1 MNYIIHILI
10 ILQIYIILALSLN
23 LKTGFTG
30 LLSLCQA
37 AFYGTGAYLTTLLM
51 VDKGL
56 NFFTALFLAILINIV
71 LNAAIS
77 TWMASRLRNLYFTLA
92 TLALQIVFFGVVYNW
107 QSLTRGPY
115 GIPGIPKPE
124 IAGYTFNTPLQ
135 FFFLALFFTT
145 ATIMFFNW
153 FAKTPLCKLLECTR
167 DDEVWLTVLGK
178 RPTYYKF
185 VSIALTIV
193 FTTISGAMY
202 ATYMS
207 YIDPTCFTLDESILV
222 LTILLIGGT
231 GNIVGPIS
239 GALIYVFL
247 PEVLRFVNMPDSIA
261 ANARMIIYALILIL
275 IVRFKPN
282 GLFGK
287 FEIRG

>member
-56 NFFTALFLAILINIV
+56 NFFTALFLAILINIA
-71 LNAAIS
+71 LNS
-77 TWMASRLRNLYFTLA
+77 TITTWLAGRLRNLYFTLA
-92 TLALQIVFFGVVYNW
+92 TIALQIVFFGVVYNW
-107 QSLTRGPY
+107 QQLTRGPF

-124 IAGYTFNTPLQ
+124 LAGFVFNSPLK
-135 FFFLALFFTT
+135 FFFLALFFT
-145 ATIMFFNW
+145 AVTIVFFYW
-153 FAKTPLCKLLECTR
+153 FSKTPLCKLMECTR
-167 DDEVWLTVLGK
+167 DDEVWLSVLGK
-178 RPTYYKF
+178 RPAYYKF
-185 VSIALTIV
+185 VSISITVAFATIAGAL
-193 FTTISGAMY
+193 Y

-207 YIDPTCFTLDESILV
+207 YIDPTSFTLDESILV
-222 LTILLIGGT
+222 LTIILVGGT
-231 GNIVGPIS
+231 GNIIGPVS
-239 GALIYVFL
+239 GALIYVLL

-287 FEIRG
+287 FEVRG

>member
-30 LLSLCQA
+30 LFSLCQA

-51 VDKGL
+51 VDYGI
-56 NFFTALFLAILINIV
+56 NFFLALVIAVILNIILNAIITTWLAI
-71 LNAAIS
+71 
-77 TWMASRLRNLYFTLA
+77 RLRDLYFTLA
-92 TLALQIVFFGVVYNW
+92 TIALQIVFFGIVYNW
-107 QSLTRGPY
+107 QGLTNGPF
-115 GIPGIPKPE
+115 GIAGIPKPQL
-124 IAGYTFNTPLQ
+124 AGFTFSTPLQ
-135 FFFLALFFTT
+135 FFLLTLIFTSITIFF
-145 ATIMFFNW
+145 FW
-153 FAKTPLCKLLECTR
+153 KFAKTPLCRMLECTR

-178 RPTYYKF
+178 RPAYFKF
-185 VSIALTIV
+185 VSISITVV
-193 FTTISGAMY
+193 FTTIAGALY

-207 YIDPTCFTLDESILV
+207 YIDPTSFTLDESILI
-222 LTILLIGGT
+222 LTIILVGGT
-231 GNIVGPIS
+231 GNIKGPVS
-239 GALIYVFL
+239 GAVIYVLL

-275 IVRFKPN
+275 IIRFKPN

>member
-56 NFFTALFLAILINIV
+56 NFFTALILAIVINIAM
-71 LNAAIS
+71 NASIT
-77 TWMASRLRNLYFTLA
+77 TWLAGRLRNLYFTLA
-92 TLALQIVFFGVVYNW
+92 TIALQIVFFGVVYNW
-107 QSLTRGPY
+107 QSLTRGPF
-115 GIPGIPKPE
+115 GIPGIPKPML
-124 IAGYTFNTPLQ
+124 AGFAFSTPLQ
-135 FFFLALFFTT
+135 FFFLTLFFTV
-145 ATIMFFNW
+145 ISLLFFRW
-153 FAKTPLCKLLECTR
+153 FAKTHLCLLLECTR
-167 DDEVWLTVLGK
+167 DDEVWLTSLGK
-178 RPTYYKF
+178 RPAYFKF
-185 VSIALTIV
+185 VSISITVVFATIAGAL
-193 FTTISGAMY
+193 Y
-202 ATYMS
+202 ASYMS
-207 YIDPTCFTLDESILV
+207 YIDPTSFTLDESILI
-222 LTILLIGGT
+222 LTIILVGGT
-231 GNIVGPIS
+231 GNIVGPVS
-239 GALIYVFL
+239 GAVIYVLL
-247 PEVLRFVNMPDSIA
+247 PEALRFVNMPDAIA

-275 IVRFKPN
+275 IVRYKPN

>member
-1 MNYIIHILI
+1 MNYLIHILI

-37 AFYGTGAYLTTLLM
+37 AFYGSGAYLTTLLM
-51 VDKGL
+51 VDFGL
-56 NFFTALFLAILINIV
+56 NFFVALIFAIV
-71 LNAAIS
+71 LNVLINATIS
-77 TWMASRLRNLYFTLA
+77 TWLAGRLRNLYFTLA
-92 TLALQIVFFGVVYNW
+92 TIALQIVFFGLVYNW
-107 QSLTRGPY
+107 QKITRGPF

-124 IAGYTFNTPLQ
+124 FADFFFNTPLQ
-135 FFFLALFFTT
+135 FFLLTLVFTT
-145 ATIMFFNW
+145 ITIFFFW
-153 FAKTPLCKLLECTR
+153 KFAKTPLCRMLECTR

-178 RPTYYKF
+178 RPAYFKF
-185 VSIALTIV
+185 VSISITVVFATIAGAL
-193 FTTISGAMY
+193 Y

-207 YIDPTCFTLDESILV
+207 YIDPTSFTLDESILI
-222 LTILLIGGT
+222 LTIILVGGT
-231 GNIVGPIS
+231 GNIIGPVS
-239 GALIYVFL
+239 GAVIYVLL

-261 ANARMIIYALILIL
+261 ANSRMIIYALILIL

>member
-1 MNYIIHILI
+1 MNYIFHILI

-37 AFYGTGAYLTTLLM
+37 AFYGTGAYLVTLLM

-56 NFFTALFLAILINIV
+56 GFFSALFTAILINVI
-71 LNAAIS
+71 LNASIA
-77 TWMASRLRNLYFTLA
+77 TWLAGRLRNLYFTLA
-92 TLALQIVFFGVVYNW
+92 TISLQIIFFGVVYNW
-107 QSLTRGPY
+107 QELTRGPF

-124 IAGYTFNTPLQ
+124 LAGFVFDSPLN
-135 FFFLALFFTT
+135 FFFLTLIFTFLTILFFW
-145 ATIMFFNW
+145 W

-178 RPTYYKF
+178 RPAYFKF
-185 VSIALTIV
+185 VSISITVV
-193 FTTISGAMY
+193 FTTIAGALY

-207 YIDPTCFTLDESILV
+207 YIDPTSFTLDESILV
-222 LTILLIGGT
+222 LTIILVGGT
-231 GNIVGPIS
+231 GNIIGPVS
-239 GALIYVFL
+239 GAMIYVLL

-275 IVRFKPN
+275 IVRFKPA